1 MNNPLQRSVMRC
13 VSRRRV
19 TRRRAR
25 GGVLISG
32 GGFGGAYVARQLG
45 AGAATTISPS
55 ASLTFT
61 ALLLD
66 AASGTLRLRHVE
78 VPLRTL
84 RAGFVLDPQPV

>member
-32 GGFGGAYVARQLG
+32 GGFGGAYVARHLG
-45 AGAATTISPS
+45 AGGATITS

-84 RAGFVLDPQPV
+84 RAGFVLDPQPA